1 MLIFII
7 NFLNYEGGILIML
20 KEPKGQLAGIVTITI
35 EDQFVIHDIKI
46 IKSKKTGKW
55 FIAMPNRRLN
65 NGRYKDYCHPI
76 TDELRKGMTKLI
88 LDEFENT

>member
-1 MLIFII
+1 MLKVTKMQIDKF
-7 NFLNYEGGILIML
+7 